1 LPMKIYL
8 LGILMSSLFVAS
20 STPVFAQMSA
30 EERKKLRAKEVVGH
44 LKGERP
50 ADAKMKI
57 CVYDVFGKERTVR
70 QDRSLR
76 CPPQVRFPP

>member
-1 LPMKIYL
+1 MKMVL
-8 LGILMSSLFVAS
+8 LGLFFSSLFVVGS
-20 STPVFAQMSA
+20 NPVFAQMSP

>member
-1 LPMKIYL
+1 MKMIL
-8 LGILMSSLFVAS
+8 LGLLFSSLFVAGS
-20 STPVFAQMSA
+20 NAVFAQMSA
-30 EERKKLRAKEVVGH
+30 EERKKLRAKEVLGH

-50 ADAKMKI
+50 ADAKMKL

>member
-1 LPMKIYL
+1 MKTYL
-8 LGILMSSLFVAS
+8 FGVLISSLFFVS
-20 STPVFAQMSA
+20 SAPTLAQMSA
-30 EERKKLRAKEVVGH
+30 EERKQLRAKELVGH

>member
-1 LPMKIYL
+1 MKTYL
-8 LGILMSSLFVAS
+8 FGVLISSLFFVGSAP
-20 STPVFAQMSA
+20 TLAQMSA
-30 EERKKLRAKEVVGH
+30 EERKKLRAKELVGH

>member
-1 LPMKIYL
+1 MKMVL
-8 LGILMSSLFVAS
+8 LGLFFSSLFVVGS
-20 STPVFAQMSA
+20 NPVFVQMSPV
-30 EERKKLRAKEVVGH
+30 ERKKFRAKEVVGH